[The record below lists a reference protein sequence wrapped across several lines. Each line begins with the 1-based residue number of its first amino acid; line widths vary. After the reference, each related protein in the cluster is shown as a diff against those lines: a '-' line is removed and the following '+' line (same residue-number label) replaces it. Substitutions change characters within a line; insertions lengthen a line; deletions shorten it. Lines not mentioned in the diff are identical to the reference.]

1 MKVHPFFL
9 LIVLLVA
16 PVAAQDRPLEA
27 LRTSLVALRPH
38 HDELPD
44 TRDATS
50 QLTVVKHQFRG
61 WIESHL
67 VGFSPADQ
75 DRTLLATL
83 HAGLRDAK
91 LFCQDECI
99 TSYLGFVDD
108 VQIYRER
115 EFLVV
120 QTGVGIRCGYDES
133 VYVYARSGTA
143 WNRVFT
149 SEQDVYTKEGYQ
161 PQTIHALHVSE
172 PDSTGHRLILTL
184 GSRPGCSSAFQPVY
198 WRIWRDSKL
207 LLEGSKFANVGE
219 DPPIRGSLTAK
230 DVNVEF
236 TLGGTGWG
244 FPWKAVRHYSFQS
257 GQLKQTGATV
267 LTPRDF
273 VEEWLDAAGRK
284 DGVGDFPDPPLHC
297 PTNPALWQIST
308 RLTRD
313 PPKTIFLVEWKQ
325 PYEFRMIQVS
335 QDAEPLC
342 PKQ

>member
-1 MKVHPFFL
+1 MRVHPFFL
-9 LIVLLVA
+9 FIALVG
-16 PVAAQDRPLEA
+16 PGAAQDRPLET
-27 LRTSLVALRPH
+27 LRTTLVSLRPH
-38 HDELPD
+38 HDERPD
-44 TRDATS
+44 TRDATPE
-50 QLTVVKHQFRG
+50 LTVVKYQFRD

-67 VGFSPADQ
+67 VGFSPTDQ
-75 DRTLLATL
+75 DRALLATL

-91 LFCQDECI
+91 LFCEDECVP
-99 TSYLGFVDD
+99 SYLGFVDD

-133 VYVYARSGTA
+133 VYVYAWSGTA

-149 SEQDVYTKEGYQ
+149 SEQDVYTKERYQ
-161 PQTIHALHVSE
+161 PQTIHALHISE
-172 PDSTGHRLILTL
+172 PDSAGRRLILTL

-207 LLEGSKFANVGE
+207 LLEESKFANVGE
-219 DPPIRGSLTAK
+219 DPPIRGSVTAEE
-230 DVNVEF
+230 VNVEF
-236 TLGGTGWG
+236 SLGGTGWG
-244 FPWKAVRHYSFQS
+244 FPWKAVRQYSIHAEQARQS
-257 GQLKQTGATV
+257 GPTV

-273 VEEWLDAAGRK
+273 VEEWLDATGRK
-284 DGVGDFPDPPLHC
+284 DGTGDFPDPPAQC
-297 PTNPALWQIST
+297 PANPTLWQIST

-313 PPKTIFLVEWKQ
+313 PQRTSFLVEWKQ

-335 QDAEPLC
+335 QEAEPLC